1 MDDNKATQQDDQT
14 TAQASAQTQNVTN
27 DEKLEKD
34 LVEANQKI
42 QDLTETA
49 KRALADLQNYRKKSE
64 EEKSAFIAFA
74 NASLVLELIPI
85 LDNFKRA
92 FGSVPE
98 DISKTDWFKGA
109 LQIEQQLIAIMR
121 KQGLA
126 EIPFEV
132 GRKIDTNIHEAIMMG
147 VGEKD
152 TVIEE
157 LEKGYLLGGKV
168 IRPIKV
174 KVGKG

>member
-1 MDDNKATQQDDQT
+1 MNKNSTKQDAQT
-14 TAQASAQTQNVTN
+14 TTQTAAQTQTATGN
-27 DEKLEKD
+27 EKLEKD

-74 NASLVLELIPI
+74 NATLVLELIPI

-92 FGSVPE
+92 FGSVPG
-98 DISKTDWFKGA
+98 DVSKTDWFKGA
-109 LQIEQQLIAIMR
+109 LQIEQQLIAIMK

-147 VGEKD
+147 AGEKD

-157 LEKGYLLGGKV
+157 LEKGYMLGGKV
-168 IRPIKV
+168 IRPTKV